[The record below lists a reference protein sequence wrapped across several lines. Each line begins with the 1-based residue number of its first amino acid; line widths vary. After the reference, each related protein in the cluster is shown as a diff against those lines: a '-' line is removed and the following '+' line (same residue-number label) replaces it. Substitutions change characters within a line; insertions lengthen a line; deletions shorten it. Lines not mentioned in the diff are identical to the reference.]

1 MNGRLLPGGYSW
13 IFLVGGVPP
22 GSPNPDPISDQ
33 KVSFFAPVLRPGPY
47 EIMSSLLK
55 LEKQQKRFL
64 KIHFEFSCF
73 SFFLTHLELK
83 QKYVRTCHRSSLE
96 NHTRFQAKMSKVYTR
111 FQTKRAQ
118 NPRQKPY
125 PMGRHIPIWLI

>member
-22 GSPNPDPISDQ
+22 GTPNPDPISDQ

-47 EIMSSLLK
+47 EIMSSLLR
-55 LEKQQKRFL
+55 LGQQQNRFL
-64 KIHFEFSCF
+64 KIHFEFAYF
-73 SFFLTHLELK
+73 SFFITHLELK

-96 NHTRFQAKMSKVYTR
+96 TRTRFQTKMSKIYTR
-111 FQTKRAQ
+111 FQTKEA
-118 NPRQKPY
+118 QKPY
-125 PMGRHIPIWLI
+125 PLGQHIPI